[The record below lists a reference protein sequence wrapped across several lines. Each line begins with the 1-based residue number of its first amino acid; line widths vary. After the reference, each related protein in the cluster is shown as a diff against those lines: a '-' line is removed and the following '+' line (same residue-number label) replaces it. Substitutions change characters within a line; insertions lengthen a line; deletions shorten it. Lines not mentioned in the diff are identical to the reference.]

1 METAAVSFLDSL
13 GSTVFRI
20 AAICFVV
27 LNGAAAVTVVMTR
40 SRRIVDA
47 WVPRL
52 LAVDAVLLG
61 AGLGVP
67 LVAGLAK
74 YGVKAIAAMTLGGG
88 PTLD

>member
-20 AAICFVV
+20 AAICFVA

-40 SRRIVDA
+40 SRRVVDA

-74 YGVKAIAAMTLGGG
+74 MGVRALATIVPGG
-88 PTLD
+88 PTAP

>member
-1 METAAVSFLDSL
+1 METTAVSFLDSL
-13 GSTVFRI
+13 GSTVFRFAAVCFI
-20 AAICFVV
+20 AI
-27 LNGAAAVTVVMTR
+27 NGAAAVTVVMTR
-40 SRRIVDA
+40 SRHIVDT

-74 YGVKAIAAMTLGGG
+74 YGVRAVAALTLGGTG
-88 PTLD
+88 PE

>member
-13 GSTVFRI
+13 GSTVFRL
-20 AAICFVV
+20 AAICFVA

-74 YGVKAIAAMTLGGG
+74 YGVKAIAALGAGG
-88 PTLD
+88 APTLE

>member
-20 AAICFVV
+20 AAICFVA

-74 YGVKAIAAMTLGGG
+74 MGVRALATIVPGG
-88 PTLD
+88 PTGAP